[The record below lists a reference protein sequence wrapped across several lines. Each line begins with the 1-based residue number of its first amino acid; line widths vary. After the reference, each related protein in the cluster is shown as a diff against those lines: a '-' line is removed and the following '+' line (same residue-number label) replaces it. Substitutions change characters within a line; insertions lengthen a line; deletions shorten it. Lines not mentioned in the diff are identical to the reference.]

1 MYAGCLEINDLLDVD
16 AVVSQIEAGY
26 AQESTECK
34 ESNTSE
40 EKELVKNLQ
49 SKLYQTIYD
58 NRYKFYHLTVIIFDN
73 FPFNATKIFRSTTYF
88 SSLVD

>member
-16 AVVSQIEAGY
+16 AVVSQIKAGY
-26 AQESTECK
+26 AQESIECK

-40 EKELVKNLQ
+40 EKELIKDLQ
-49 SKLYQTIYD
+49 SKLFKQYMIID
-58 NRYKFYHLTVIIFDN
+58 NMIIFDN

-88 SSLVD
+88 SSLID

>member
-1 MYAGCLEINDLLDVD
+1 VYAGCLEINDLLDVD
-16 AVVSQIEAGY
+16 AVVSQIKAGY
-26 AQESTECK
+26 AQESIECK

-40 EKELVKNLQ
+40 EKELIKDLQ

-58 NRYKFYHLTVIIFDN
+58 NRYRFYHITVIIFDN

>member
-1 MYAGCLEINDLLDVD
+1 VYAGCLEINDLLDVD

-26 AQESTECK
+26 AQESTEFK

-49 SKLYQTIYD
+49 SKLY
-58 NRYKFYHLTVIIFDN
+58 
-73 FPFNATKIFRSTTYF
+73 
-88 SSLVD
+88 

>member
-26 AQESTECK
+26 VQESTECK
-34 ESNTSE
+34 EANTSE

-49 SKLYQTIYD
+49 SKLYH
-58 NRYKFYHLTVIIFDN
+58 NRYKFYHITVIIFGN

>member
-16 AVVSQIEAGY
+16 AVVSQIKAGY
-26 AQESTECK
+26 AQESIECK

-40 EKELVKNLQ
+40 EKELIKDLQ
-49 SKLYQTIYD
+49 SKIFKQYMIID
-58 NRYKFYHLTVIIFDN
+58 NMIIFDN

-88 SSLVD
+88 SSLID